1 MNFKGNSIDRRG
13 KNMIISIGSRSM
25 PKTIAVMRAFSRYP
39 ELWMEKEN
47 KVEYRIMS
55 KETRKDN
62 KKGKE
67 KDNLSDVSCN
77 PLTLNETIIGAK
89 NRAKKA
95 YEQIEKED
103 DSLKFGVG
111 IEAGM
116 YPVEEVSTK
125 YMDCS
130 ICSIYDGKEFYI
142 GFSPSFEYPQ
152 IVVDR
157 TLAGEEIGFMTDVFG
172 NTAKGRKGA
181 IGVLTD
187 GRIYRD
193 ELEEYAVMM
202 ALTKIVSKNIYE

>member
-1 MNFKGNSIDRRG
+1 
-13 KNMIISIGSRSM
+13 MIISIGSRSI
-25 PKTIAVMRAFSRYP
+25 PKTIAIMRAFSRYP

-55 KETRKDN
+55 KETRKDD

-67 KDNLSDVSCN
+67 KDNLSGVSCN
-77 PLTLNETIIGAK
+77 PLILDETILGAK

-130 ICSIYDGKEFYI
+130 ICSIFDGKEFYI

>member
-1 MNFKGNSIDRRG
+1 
-13 KNMIISIGSRSM
+13 MIISIGSRSM